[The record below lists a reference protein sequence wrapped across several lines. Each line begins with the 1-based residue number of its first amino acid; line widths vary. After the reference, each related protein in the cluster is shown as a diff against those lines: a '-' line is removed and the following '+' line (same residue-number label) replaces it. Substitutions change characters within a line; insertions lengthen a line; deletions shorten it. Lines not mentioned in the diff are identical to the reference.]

1 VPDPASLIAVARMLG
16 GGTGTPEI
24 VDAQRRRAVSTAYY
38 AVFHALMQRAAA
50 RFMGAGREA
59 AAGYRMI
66 YRSFEHGRVL
76 QVCRDLSAETLSP
89 AMQRELSRVSISRD
103 MHVFARSFPELQRLR
118 HDADYAPSIE
128 LDRTITLNTINL
140 AEAAIAAFDA
150 ADPAEQADI
159 LALMMTRRR
168 A

>member
-1 VPDPASLIAVARMLG
+1 
-16 GGTGTPEI
+16 
-24 VDAQRRRAVSTAYY
+24 
-38 AVFHALMQRAAA
+38 
-50 RFMGAGREA
+50 
-59 AAGYRMI
+59 
-66 YRSFEHGRVL
+66 
-76 QVCRDLSAETLSP
+76 
-89 AMQRELSRVSISRD
+89 MQRELSRAAISRD

-150 ADPAEQADI
+150 ADRAEQADI